1 MLELNLL
8 EQIIADQRQNFE
20 AKDPGIEREI
30 DFLKYQKTPQIT
42 VISGIRRSGKS
53 TLLKQFSGRFSPYYY
68 LTFDDERLIN
78 FSVEDFA
85 TLMLAFSKVASAKA
99 IFLDEIQNVSGWE
112 RFVRRLH
119 EEGYKI
125 FITGS
130 NAKLLSSELATHLTG
145 RYFKIDLFPFSFREF
160 LRFNAVNLGDKT
172 TKTQALILKHFDD
185 YLTHGGFPEYVKYK
199 DKEFIT
205 RAYEDVIFKDIITRF
220 KIRASTSFQ
229 QMASYLF
236 TNIGKEISYNS
247 LKNILDYKSVISVK
261 KHVGYLAEAF
271 LLFELYKYDYSL
283 KKQFRSNKK
292 IYAIDTGMRN
302 EIAFSFSKDSGRL
315 LENVIYIELKRR
327 GQEVFYF
334 KGKQECDFLVKEK
347 NKIRFA
353 LQVTTVLTEDNTERE
368 LNGLVEATLSS
379 GINSAL
385 VITLNQEKKI
395 KRQGIHIT
403 IIPAWKWLTSSTV

>member
-1 MLELNLL
+1 M
-8 EQIIADQRQNFE
+8 
-20 AKDPGIEREI
+20 
-30 DFLKYQKTPQIT
+30 
-42 VISGIRRSGKS
+42 ISGIRRSGKS